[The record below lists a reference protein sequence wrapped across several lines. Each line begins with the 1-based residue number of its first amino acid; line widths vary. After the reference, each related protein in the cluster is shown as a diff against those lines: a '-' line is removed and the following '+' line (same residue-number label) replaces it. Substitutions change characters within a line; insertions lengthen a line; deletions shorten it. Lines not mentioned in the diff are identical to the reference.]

1 MLRFKRLYNE
11 KTVVIRT
18 FDYNSRNTKMAL
30 TLPKEIR
37 RRIPDDNEESNNNN
51 NSQKDVV
58 GKNIICIYI
67 NEKQPPR
74 NIPFRMGD
82 PPTWYFPLTAYAI
95 TVASLF
101 GGSPSRRKTFSF
113 LSPMNIFSLKKNI
126 KKRKEIFEP
135 VTPTVIL
142 TLSIPIPKWMTQN
155 SFLSVYRPQRRKNS

>member
-58 GKNIICIYI
+58 GKNIIYIY
-67 NEKQPPR
+67 K
-74 NIPFRMGD
+74 
-82 PPTWYFPLTAYAI
+82 
-95 TVASLF
+95 
-101 GGSPSRRKTFSF
+101 
-113 LSPMNIFSLKKNI
+113 
-126 KKRKEIFEP
+126 
-135 VTPTVIL
+135 
-142 TLSIPIPKWMTQN
+142 
-155 SFLSVYRPQRRKNS
+155 